1 MYDLIVIGSS
11 LGGLHAV
18 RRVLRPLPLDFSI
31 PIAIAQHRKEGSK
44 HTLEMLLQRSCNLN
58 VRGIEDK
65 DVIERGCVYVAP
77 SDYHSIVEDGH
88 FALSLEPTTNYAI
101 PSIDVLFESASAA
114 FGARVIGIILTG
126 MNDDGTRGLSEIKR
140 RGGLTIAQDPTTA
153 KAPEMPQAAID
164 AKAVDMILPLKEI
177 GAFLANIR
185 AGTREGNASQ
195 HESETNNE
203 NNGTQ

>member
-18 RRVLRPLPLDFSI
+18 RRILRSLPQDFPI
-31 PIAIAQHRKEGSK
+31 PIAIVQHRKEGAK
-44 HTLEMLLQRSCNLN
+44 NTLEILLQRSCNLN

-88 FALSLEPTTNYAI
+88 FALSLEPSANYSI
-101 PSIDVLFESASAA
+101 PSIDVLFESAAAA
-114 FGARVIGIILTG
+114 FGTRVIGIILTG

-140 RGGLTIAQDPTTA
+140 RGGLTIAEDPKTA

-164 AKAVDMILPLKEI
+164 ANAVDIILPLKNI
-177 GAFLANIR
+177 GTFLANIR
-185 AGTREGNASQ
+185 PGIRAGNTSS

-203 NNGTQ
+203 DNTTL